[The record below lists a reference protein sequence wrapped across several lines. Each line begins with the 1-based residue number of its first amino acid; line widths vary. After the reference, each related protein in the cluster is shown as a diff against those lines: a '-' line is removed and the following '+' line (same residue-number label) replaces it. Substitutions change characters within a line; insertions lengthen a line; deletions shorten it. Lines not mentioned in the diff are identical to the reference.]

1 MHYLEQ
7 SVFILM
13 LIGAF
18 YFFFRRLHII
28 YKIVQTGK
36 KSTELVDAKK
46 AIYNL
51 FLLAFGQKK
60 MFNKPVVA
68 LLHLMIYTGFIV
80 LNIELAEILLDGIT
94 GSHRVLFSVLGTYY
108 TGIINLMEWF
118 AVLVLI
124 SCVVF
129 LIRRNLVKVN
139 RLNSQ
144 ELSGWPSNDANIILI
159 AEIFIVLMMMT
170 MNGADTLLQ
179 LRNAT
184 VYSSTATGNFHFSRH
199 LHPLLDKLP
208 TSFLIIVERLSWW
221 LHISGILSFLAYIT
235 HSKHLHIF
243 LSFPNAYF
251 SRQGNSG
258 KLQNMPLVQQEV
270 KAVFDP
276 ENAQKT
282 IDNTVSGS
290 FGVRDIPDMSRLQLL
305 NAFSCTECGRCA
317 EVCPATQTGKKL
329 SPRKIMMS
337 TRDRAEDWG
346 KMMTGESKDFSDGKS
361 LLSDYITEE
370 EIHACT
376 TCNACAEACPINIS
390 PVEIIIDLRRYLVM
404 EKGISPREWTVMFS
418 NTENNYATW
427 AFNPEERSKWTNE
440 LG

>member
-7 SVFILM
+7 SVFLLM

-28 YKIVQTGK
+28 YKVIQTGK
-36 KSTELVDAKK
+36 KSTEPVDSKK
-46 AIYNL
+46 AFYNL

-68 LLHLMIYTGFIV
+68 LLHLMIYAGFIV

-94 GSHRVLFSVLGTYY
+94 GSHRMLFSIWGTYY
-108 TGIINLMEWF
+108 SSIINLIEWF
-118 AVLVLI
+118 ALLVLI

-129 LIRRNLVKVN
+129 LIRRNLVKVK

-144 ELSGWPSNDANIILI
+144 DLSGWPTNDANIILI
-159 AEIFIVLMMMT
+159 AEIFIIVMMYT

-179 LRNAT
+179 MRNES
-184 VYSSTATGNFHFSRH
+184 VYSNTLTGNFHFSRL
-199 LHPLLDKLP
+199 LHPILDTLP

-221 LHISGILSFLAYIT
+221 LHISAILAFLFYIS

-243 LSFPNAYF
+243 LSFPNAYL
-251 SRQGNSG
+251 SRQSNPG

-270 KAVFDP
+270 KAVFEP
-276 ENAQKT
+276 LVSNN
-282 IDNTVSGS
+282 IDHNMTSGS
-290 FGVRDIPDMSRLQLL
+290 FGTRDIPDMSRLQLL
-305 NAFSCTECGRCA
+305 NAFSCTECGRCS

-329 SPRKIMMS
+329 SPRKIMMA

-346 KMMTGESKDFSDGKS
+346 KMIDSGNKDFSDGKS

-370 EIHACT
+370 EIYACT
-376 TCNACAEACPINIS
+376 TCNACVEACPINIS
-390 PVEIIIDLRRYLVM
+390 PVEIILDLRRYLVM
-404 EKGISPREWTVMFS
+404 EKGVSPREWTLMFS
-418 NTENNYATW
+418 NTENNYAPW
-427 AFNPEERSKWTNE
+427 AFNPEQRAEWTQA
-440 LG
+440 